1 MRRAFAILVA
11 FAAATAAAEPLL
23 KALVIAPSPGMAS
36 DDQILCTA
44 DATEYGAD
52 KTGERDST
60 QAIQDALDACAK
72 ATGGIVFLPAG
83 RYRVDG
89 RLVVKGGALM
99 VGIYKGGA
107 AVEKNTAVPQQ
118 NKNRITI

>member
-23 KALVIAPSPGMAS
+23 KARVIAPSPGMAS
-36 DDQILCTA
+36 DDLILCTA

-60 QAIQDALDACAK
+60 QAIQDALDACVK

-89 RLVVKGGALM
+89 RLVVKGGVTLRGEWVNPEQGG
-99 VGIYKGGA
+99 VG
-107 AVEKNTAVPQQ
+107 
-118 NKNRITI
+118 NRVCAT